1 MRSRT
6 YERVERAVD
15 VSVALLAL
23 VVLLP
28 AIAVV
33 AGLVFLLLGRPIL
46 FRQQRAGRYGR
57 AFTILKFRTM
67 RDPDPTRGLITDAD
81 RLTPFGRLLRSTSLD
96 ELPALYNV
104 IRGDM
109 SLVGPRPL
117 HLRYLSLYSPEQ
129 ARRHDV
135 RPGIT
140 GLAQVRGRNS
150 LSWEGK
156 FALDLEY
163 VANRSAWLDLR
174 ILAETVAVV
183 FRRDGISAH
192 GQETVEEFAGSP
204 TTPAD
209 KRRADERTVDA

>member
-15 VSVALLAL
+15 VSVALLVL
-23 VVLLP
+23 VVALP

-33 AGLVFLLLGRPIL
+33 AGLVLLVLGRPIL
-46 FRQQRAGRYGR
+46 FRQQRAGRHGGP
-57 AFTILKFRTM
+57 FTILKFRTM
-67 RDPDPTRGLITDAD
+67 RDPEPTRGLITDAD

-96 ELPALYNV
+96 ELPALCNV

-117 HLRYLSLYSPEQ
+117 PVRYLGRYRPDQ

-150 LSWEGK
+150 LSWEAK

-163 VANRSAWLDLR
+163 VTNRSATLDLR
-174 ILAETVAVV
+174 ILAQTVAVV
-183 FRRDGISAH
+183 LRRDGICAQ
-192 GQETVEEFAGSP
+192 GQATAEEFMGSP
-204 TTPAD
+204 TTPTEGVSA
-209 KRRADERTVDA
+209 R